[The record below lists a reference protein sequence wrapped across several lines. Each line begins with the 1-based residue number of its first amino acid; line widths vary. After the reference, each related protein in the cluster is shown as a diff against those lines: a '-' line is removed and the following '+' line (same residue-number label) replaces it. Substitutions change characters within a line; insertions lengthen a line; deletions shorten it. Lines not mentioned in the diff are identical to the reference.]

1 MTEFFQALT
10 DPNFPFLRTA
20 LVMGILASIAFGISG
35 SFVVARR
42 ITYIAGAIAHAVL
55 GGIGIALYLREAHG
69 WSFADPMAGATIAA
83 LSSAVLIAWIKMKSF
98 EREDSL
104 IGAVWAGGMAT
115 GLIFLSI
122 TPGYT
127 DPMSYLF
134 GNILILSSRDLWMV
148 AMLDIVLLAIGI
160 LGYRHLQAIC
170 FDEEFSRI
178 RGIKVGLY
186 YTLLLC
192 MVALSVVLLVSVV
205 GVVLVVAL
213 LTLPAAIASQ
223 FSRSLVGMMAIGSL
237 LCLAFI
243 VSGLGLS
250 YQLDLP
256 SGAII
261 ILIACIGYGGSSI
274 LQHFRNANR

>member
-1 MTEFFQALT
+1 MTDFLQALT
-10 DPNFPFLRTA
+10 DPHFPFLRTA
-20 LVMGILASIAFGISG
+20 LAMGVLASIAFGISG

-55 GGIGIALYLREAHG
+55 GGIGLSLYLQGAKG
-69 WSFADPMAGATIAA
+69 WSFPDPIAGATIAA
-83 LSSAVLIAWIKMKSF
+83 LGSAVLIAWIKMKSF

-104 IGAVWAGGMAT
+104 IGAVWAGGMAI
-115 GLIFLSI
+115 GLIFLSL

-148 AMLDIVLLAIGI
+148 AALDIVLLSIGI
-160 LGYRHLQAIC
+160 FGYRHLQAIC

-205 GVVLVVAL
+205 GIVLVVAL

-223 FSRSLVGMMAIGSL
+223 FSRSLIGMMAVSSL
-237 LCLAFI
+237 LCLTFI
-243 VSGLGLS
+243 TTGLGLS
-250 YQLDLP
+250 YEWDMP

-261 ILIACIGYGGSSI
+261 ILIACAAYVTSS
-274 LQHFRNANR
+274 LFQHLRRNR